1 MKHETKN
8 SEIEIPGKY
17 IFFLK
22 VYICVRVGVH
32 LGIKKLLFDNMTVNI
47 NWEND
52 KHEMMMEKNQFWL
65 SMNTGPSNKRG
76 CTLICIVKPTQPKL
90 AKYTSTV
97 YRLQLVT
104 TRTLRASKNCL
115 KMYVLMIWESEC
127 RVVIYIQLMYILQ
140 V

>member
-104 TRTLRASKNCL
+104 TSPLRASKNGF
-115 KMYVLMIWESEC
+115 KMYILMIWESEC

>member
-8 SEIEIPGKY
+8 SKIEIPGKY
-17 IFFLK
+17 IFFWN

-32 LGIKKLLFDNMTVNI
+32 LGIKILLFDNMTVNI

-52 KHEMMMEKNQFWL
+52 KHQMMMGKKHFDYPWIL
-65 SMNTGPSNKRG
+65 APSNKRG
-76 CTLICIVKPTQPKL
+76 CTLICNVKPSQPKL

-104 TRTLRASKNCL
+104 TSPLRASKNGF
-115 KMYVLMIWESEC
+115 KMYILMIWESEC